1 MHQAQCVCLSDVDF
15 PCGVEFPRD
24 AVDIQT
30 VVYNL
35 GLLHF
40 YNTEYAP
47 LCLPPCKNIIPAP
60 NYEWNKI
67 KMGVD
72 LSTHQDERMKA
83 VIPHAG
89 IYGHTVGWKIPVQ
102 IVNAI
107 HSALILIE
115 NETQIRQATDKRR
128 LDKALCRRP
137 QSPGGE
143 TQQHAHVSARHG
155 TLDEIILFLQEE
167 AGNLQAAARA
177 AEEEEESS
185 RPPTKTRKRGQQYD
199 HEVSDGRL
207 VGGEKDHPPVE
218 AYLVCHSWKG
228 DKAKKIACAWCSKET
243 RYYCVA
249 CNEFICHPISA
260 FVPDK
265 WPCWYLQHSCEYIDK
280 TAEDGSVTPGTI
292 GEVKRHEKLKY
303 AEEMSR
309 VGSGFKPKWMF
320 YGQRHLND
328 GVNGLA
334 EAYKPENYRCPA
346 CVGFALANQ

>member
-1 MHQAQCVCLSDVDF
+1 LRQLHAPGSVCLSDVDF

-143 TQQHAHVSARHG
+143 TQQHAHVSARH
-155 TLDEIILFLQEE
+155 EPSMKLFCFCKKKPATYKQLRERQKKRRNPHVLQQRQE
-167 AGNLQAAARA
+167 
-177 AEEEEESS
+177 
-185 RPPTKTRKRGQQYD
+185 K
-199 HEVSDGRL
+199 EVSNM
-207 VGGEKDHPPVE
+207 
-218 AYLVCHSWKG
+218 
-228 DKAKKIACAWCSKET
+228 IT
-243 RYYCVA
+243 R
-249 CNEFICHPISA
+249 
-260 FVPDK
+260 
-265 WPCWYLQHSCEYIDK
+265 
-280 TAEDGSVTPGTI
+280 
-292 GEVKRHEKLKY
+292 
-303 AEEMSR
+303 
-309 VGSGFKPKWMF
+309 
-320 YGQRHLND
+320 
-328 GVNGLA
+328 
-334 EAYKPENYRCPA
+334 
-346 CVGFALANQ
+346 